1 MKLKISKNIF
11 LYTLAGISS
20 VFLVSFLTFVYPGI
34 NNIATLALSILF
46 FVISLKSL
54 EVGMIWIII
63 ELLIGVQGYLLSFDF
78 GEFLLSLRIV
88 FFIIWLALFLVQV
101 LFRQRQEF
109 GLFLK
114 KNWQLLVIPLAL
126 IIYGVVRALFVGND
140 LFAVFFDGN
149 GYVFWLYLVPF
160 LYIGMSQTKLLS
172 IISAG
177 IAWIIGESIVLL
189 YIFGHQFETVS
200 WWLYHWL
207 RDYRMA
213 EITPI
218 TLIIYRIFTQNQ
230 IFLLLAFAL
239 LFVFL
244 IAKVQQK
251 KYYYETIFVLIITGL
266 VISYSRSIWL
276 GMVAIGFS
284 LFIAMFS
291 KKFRNTIKPN
301 WFIFIILPIISIAIS
316 FGLWWGVAN
325 IPIPPVE
332 GSKMISLSNRF
343 KTDEPA
349 ANARL
354 KMLGPLLDEIKENSI
369 FGFGFGKQVTYF
381 TTDPRIV
388 ASTAGASGKYTTFA
402 FEWGYL
408 DIALKF
414 GLLGLVIYMVFLIKF
429 IISILQLAIMEN
441 SVFYF
446 GLALALVGLLVV
458 NITTPYL
465 NHPLGIG
472 FIILVLLLSNI
483 YGRAKIPQTQD

>member
-1 MKLKISKNIF
+1 MKLKINKNIF
-11 LYTLAGISS
+11 LYTLAGISA
-20 VFLVSFLTFVYPGI
+20 VFLASFLTFVYPDI
-34 NNIATLALSILF
+34 NNIVVLVLSILF

-54 EVGMIWIII
+54 EVGMMWVIT
-63 ELLIGVQGYLLSFDF
+63 ELLVGVQGYVLSFDF
-78 GEFLLSLRIV
+78 GSFSLSLRII

-109 GLFLK
+109 GFFLK

-126 IIYGVVRALFVGND
+126 IVYGVARALFVEND
-140 LFAVFFDGN
+140 LFAIFFDGN

-172 IISAG
+172 VICAG
-177 IAWIIGESIVLL
+177 IAWIIGESIALL

-218 TLIIYRIFTQNQ
+218 TVIIYRIFTQNQ
-230 IFLLLAFAL
+230 IFLLLAFSL

-244 IAKVQQK
+244 VTKVQQK
-251 KYYYETIFVLIITGL
+251 KYYYETMFVLIITGL
-266 VISYSRSIWL
+266 VISYSRSMWL
-276 GMVAIGFS
+276 GAVAIGFS
-284 LFIAMFS
+284 LLIAMLS
-291 KKFRNTIKPN
+291 KKIRNIIKPN
-301 WFIFIILPIISIAIS
+301 WLIFIILPIISIAVS

-325 IPIPPVE
+325 IPIPSVE
-332 GSKMISLSNRF
+332 GNKAISLSNRF

-354 KMLGPLLDEIKENSI
+354 KMLGPLLDEIKENPI

-429 IISILQLAIMEN
+429 IISILKLAIKEN

-446 GLALALVGLLVV
+446 GLVLALIGLLAV

-472 FIILVLLLSNI
+472 FIILVLLFSNI